1 MALTNSSIRVFAYA
15 LLTLT
20 SSAPLIVGQ
29 NTLAAGTPSVG
40 PTVYVAPWGSD
51 HNSGTLQAPWATL
64 HHASFLLEAGETIIL
79 RGGLYVNDY
88 LIIPAGVATQQ
99 QPITVTAY
107 PGEVPMLT
115 GAGPYGTEIT
125 TYSPAVIDGLTFQR
139 PDSNDV
145 VDIWSSDVTVQNCTF
160 KETGGQ
166 FVRINGVSNVIV
178 QNNIFDTNGYIDTDG
193 ENDAIVMLGASNI
206 LIQNNYGTRNGHYF
220 ADAIYNP
227 AYGPSKNIVLRD
239 NTIEQHWG
247 GGIGETGQ
255 GSLNMLIENNRISHV
270 GEGVAYIKTNFLLN
284 ASNNIVRDNVLT
296 DESGWYENNGLLLAG
311 QYNET
316 NSSAENNRIYNN
328 VFYNIGYVPI
338 FLSQRQTS
346 DTVFNYVMNN
356 KIVNNILYQNETQG
370 ALFNSTPTTDYI
382 FLETFHSPNKPW
394 PFFPYYNYI
403 SNNIIGDD
411 PGNNDV
417 IQYSTPSTYDEW
429 TLNAVQTSYSSYISG
444 NIQANPEFVNANA
457 GDFEL
462 ASSSPAVG
470 AGAHLAHATAA
481 GTSTAVPV
489 DDPYYFTNG
498 FGVVPGDSIK
508 IGHNAPVTVTAVNYQ
523 SRVLT
528 VSSAVSFSRGDTVD
542 LANFNGSAPD
552 LGAFE
557 YSQSAPQSYNVGAAT
572 QNATSAE
579 VSWTTSSDATG
590 QVEYGATSAYGQT
603 SLLNSSPETTHT
615 TLLSGLQPNT
625 TYHYAVISTNATGG
639 RTISSDST
647 FTTPRASGP
656 AIGNPSVSNIGLVG
670 SGNSAT
676 AKATISWTTNEAA
689 TTQVVYNSG
698 LWHCT
703 YFNATPVTN
712 VSGATSH
719 SVTLTGLVP
728 NSTYH
733 YAVQSSDLSGHT
745 SYSGDLFFTT
755 PAVSAAGPALSAI
768 TVNASSGARGW
779 FAAPNGQGYAPSGKT
794 CCGYS
799 FAQATISWKTNVA
812 AHANTILLM
821 PITIGGNVETVELNN
836 ATQAAV
842 SGNPAATIA
851 PSLTIYQLAPNTTY
865 EYRVQSTDA
874 SGHTT
879 TSPTLQFTTP
889 AID

>member
-1 MALTNSSIRVFAYA
+1 MALTNRSIGIFVYA
-15 LLTLT
+15 LAFLTVGQSTLT
-20 SSAPLIVGQ
+20 AGAPSA
-29 NTLAAGTPSVG
+29 G
-40 PTVYVAPWGSD
+40 PTVYVAPWGNDGNAGSIQ
-51 HNSGTLQAPWATL
+51 SPWATL
-64 HHASFLLEAGETIIL
+64 HHASFLLEAGETVIL
-79 RGGLYVNDY
+79 RGGVYVNDY
-88 LIIPAGVATQQ
+88 LIIPAGVATEQ

-139 PDSNDV
+139 PDSSDV
-145 VDIWSSDVTVQNCTF
+145 VDIWSSYVTVQNCTF

-166 FVRINGVSNVIV
+166 FVRINGVSNVTV
-178 QNNIFDTNGYIDTDG
+178 QNNVFDTNGYIDTDG
-193 ENDAIVMLGASNI
+193 ENDAIVILGASNI

-227 AYGPSKNIVLRD
+227 SYGPSKNIVLRD

-255 GSLNMLIENNRISHV
+255 GSLNMLVENNRISHV

-284 ASNNIVRDNVLT
+284 ASNNIVRNNVLT

-346 DTVFNYVMNN
+346 DRVFNYVMNN
-356 KIVNNILYQNETQG
+356 KITNNILYQGETQG

-403 SNNIIGDD
+403 FNNIIGDD

-429 TLNAVQTSYSSYISG
+429 TLNAVQTGYSSYISG
-444 NIQANPEFVNANA
+444 NMQANPEFVDANA

-462 ASSSPAVG
+462 ASSSPAIG
-470 AGAHLAHATAA
+470 AGAHLAHTTAA

-489 DDPYYFTNG
+489 DDPYYFSNG
-498 FGVVPGDSIK
+498 FGVVPGDSVK
-508 IGHNAPVTVTAVNYQ
+508 IGHSARVTVSAVNYQ
-523 SRVLT
+523 SGVLT
-528 VSSAVSFSRGDTVD
+528 VSSAVSFNRGDTVD

-557 YSQSAPQSYNVGAAT
+557 YSQSAPQAYNVGAAT
-572 QNATSAE
+572 QNATSTE
-579 VSWTTSSDATG
+579 VSWTTSSGATG
-590 QVEYGATSAYGQT
+590 QVEYGVSSAYGQT
-603 SLLNSSPETTHT
+603 SLPNSSAETTHT
-615 TLLSGLQPNT
+615 ILLSGLQPNT
-625 TYHYAVISTNATGG
+625 TYHYAVISTDTAGG
-639 RTISSDST
+639 RTVSSDGT
-647 FTTPRASGP
+647 FTTPRAPGP
-656 AIGNPSVSNIGLVG
+656 VIGDASASNIALMG
-670 SGNSAT
+670 SGSSAT
-676 AKATISWTTNEAA
+676 ATATIKWTTDEPA
-689 TTQVVYNSG
+689 TTQVVHNAG
-698 LWHCT
+698 LWHST
-703 YFNATPVTN
+703 YFNATAIRDA
-712 VSGATSH
+712 SGVTSH

-733 YAVQSSDLSGHT
+733 YAVQSADRSGRTTYSSDLV
-745 SYSGDLFFTT
+745 FTT
-755 PAVSAAGPALSAI
+755 PAVSAPGPVLSAI

-812 AHANTILLM
+812 ARANTVMLM

-842 SGNPAATIA
+842 SGNPAATTA

-865 EYRVQSTDA
+865 EYRVQSTDS
-874 SGHTT
+874 SGHTA